1 MSDEHR
7 RAEDT
12 AVRPHPGDEERRLA
26 RKALAGRARDAGDLA
41 LLMDMLG
48 LDPNRDPGRE
58 AARGQEPARRQE
70 RPRGRQAG
78 RGRGAG
84 RERRYDGRRDTC
96 RDART
101 PSSDP
106 G

>member
-1 MSDEHR
+1 MTDEHR
-7 RAEDT
+7 SADDT
-12 AVRPHPGDEERRLA
+12 AARAAPGDEERRLA
-26 RKALAGRARDAGDLA
+26 RKALAGRARDAADLS

-48 LDPNRDPGRE
+48 LDPRRDP
-58 AARGQEPARRQE
+58 ARDTPPGPGPLRAN
-70 RPRGRQAG
+70 

-84 RERRYDGRRDTC
+84 RDRRAARRDTC

-101 PSSDP
+101 PSADP